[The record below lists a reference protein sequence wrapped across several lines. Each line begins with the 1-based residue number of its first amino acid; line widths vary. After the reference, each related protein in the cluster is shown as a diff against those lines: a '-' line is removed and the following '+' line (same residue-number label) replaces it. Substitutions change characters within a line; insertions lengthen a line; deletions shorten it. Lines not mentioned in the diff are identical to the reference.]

1 MAFSL
6 SSYHCDFRLGW
17 RHKIFVK
24 ATVVQCS
31 SEARRLLDV
40 HTSGQVALSE
50 QVAIVIDDAKCI
62 TTWLDLS

>member
-1 MAFSL
+1 MTLCL
-6 SSYHCDFRLGW
+6 SSYDCDLGLGW
-17 RHKIFVK
+17 WYQVFVE